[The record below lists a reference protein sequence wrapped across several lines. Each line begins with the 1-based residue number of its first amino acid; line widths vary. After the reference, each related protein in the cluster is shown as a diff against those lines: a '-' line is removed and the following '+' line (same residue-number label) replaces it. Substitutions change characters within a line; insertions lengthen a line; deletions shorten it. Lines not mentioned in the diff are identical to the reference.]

1 MYLKKT
7 KRIGILEKYRDFIPT
22 VCLSL
27 ILVFVVALFTRLGSI
42 IPKKEYVIFYEGSKI
57 ADVSTHKKNIR
68 EIAEEVLLQE
78 KKIKLTNQDIVLE
91 QKQQGENLIKIQ
103 KGFSFKID
111 FFGQEKEISAVEG
124 ESVSDLLEREKFKLE
139 ENVFVDPVM
148 ETKIQKDLKVRIK
161 KVELKQEEI
170 KEVSVPFNV
179 REEPSLE
186 KKEGERVL
194 KQKGKEGL
202 KKTYKMKIY
211 ENGKLVGEEQK
222 EEILAPVEDEVYFI
236 GKKKI
241 ISKKELK
248 QEQLNRS
255 KKEKKVALNN
265 HPSQNSN
272 NVSPQNL
279 NNASLQKY
287 KKVLSGVATAYP
299 AKGRTARMGP
309 ARPGIVAVDPKVIP
323 LGTRLFIPGYGH
335 CVAGDICGAARKGKV
350 LIDLCMPTEAA
361 CRQFGRRRVPVYFC

>member
-124 ESVSDLLEREKFKLE
+124 ESVADLLEREKFKLE

>member
-42 IPKKEYVIFYEGSKI
+42 IPKEEYVIFYEGSKI